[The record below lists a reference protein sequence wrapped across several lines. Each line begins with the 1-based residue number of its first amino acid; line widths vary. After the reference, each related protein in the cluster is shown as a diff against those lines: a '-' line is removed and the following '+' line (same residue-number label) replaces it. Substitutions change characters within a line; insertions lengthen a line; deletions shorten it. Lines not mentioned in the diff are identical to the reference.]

1 MTPLLMTRRHPR
13 PTVVLML
20 TAILLILNSPASASG
35 PHHYQHWDPFLDTL
49 QHRTIKWFLDVMPP
63 TNGLTPDRW
72 PSTSHCSIAAVGFA
86 LTVYPIAAE
95 RGVISRKESAR
106 RVLLTLRFLLN
117 APQGPQ
123 RDGIAGYRGL
133 FYHFL
138 ALKDG
143 TRAWNCELSTIDT
156 GLLMAGVLF
165 CQSYYP
171 GNSRTEKGIRQ
182 TADSLYRRVDWTW
195 STTGRPG
202 IMLGWTPEKESEGE
216 SWHGYNEAM
225 ILYILA
231 LGSPTHTVAP
241 EVWDSWTS
249 TYVWATYYGQ
259 EFISFGPLFG
269 HQFSHCWIDF
279 RGIRD
284 RYMRTKGIDYFE
296 NSRRATYS
304 QRSYGAE
311 NPLGYKGYS
320 EDVWGITPCDG
331 PGDTTFLV
339 DGKKRT
345 FIGYAGRGVSFDWA
359 LDDGTIAPTGAGSSV
374 AFAPEVSISCL
385 KAIRMI
391 HGRRIFRKY
400 GFIDA
405 FNPTFVT
412 NATGPEG
419 WYDRDYLGIDQGPIV
434 LMIENLR
441 NGFVWKVMRKNP
453 YIRQG
458 LTRAGFT
465 GGWLGD

>member
-1 MTPLLMTRRHPR
+1 
-13 PTVVLML
+13 
-20 TAILLILNSPASASG
+20 
-35 PHHYQHWDPFLDTL
+35 
-49 QHRTIKWFLDVMPP
+49 
-63 TNGLTPDRW
+63 
-72 PSTSHCSIAAVGFA
+72 
-86 LTVYPIAAE
+86 
-95 RGVISRKESAR
+95 
-106 RVLLTLRFLLN
+106 
-117 APQGPQ
+117 
-123 RDGIAGYRGL
+123 
-133 FYHFL
+133 
-138 ALKDG
+138 
-143 TRAWNCELSTIDT
+143 
-156 GLLMAGVLF
+156 
-165 CQSYYP
+165 
-171 GNSRTEKGIRQ
+171 
-182 TADSLYRRVDWTW
+182 
-195 STTGRPG
+195 
-202 IMLGWTPEKESEGE
+202 
-216 SWHGYNEAM
+216 
-225 ILYILA
+225 
-231 LGSPTHTVAP
+231 
-241 EVWDSWTS
+241 
-249 TYVWATYYGQ
+249 
-259 EFISFGPLFG
+259 
-269 HQFSHCWIDF
+269 
-279 RGIRD
+279 
-284 RYMRTKGIDYFE
+284 MRTKGIDYFE